1 MSLKCILHNTMNRI
15 KEGKVF
21 REGFIL
27 TYSEVSGKIN
37 QGTTVKHIL
46 LQSQLS
52 SRALGLMG

>member
-15 KEGKVF
+15 KESKVF

-37 QGTTVKHIL
+37 QGTTVKRIL

-52 SRALGLMG
+52 SRA